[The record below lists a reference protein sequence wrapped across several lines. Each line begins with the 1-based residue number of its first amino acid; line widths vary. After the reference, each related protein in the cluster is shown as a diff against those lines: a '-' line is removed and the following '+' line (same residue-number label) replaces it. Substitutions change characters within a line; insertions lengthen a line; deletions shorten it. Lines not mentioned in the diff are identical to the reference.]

1 MDETVEEGAKREL
14 CEETNIK
21 DVYLEQFHVFSGVNR
36 DPRERV
42 LTVAFFALVNASSI

>member
-21 DVYLEQFHVFSGVNR
+21 DH
-36 DPRERV
+36 
-42 LTVAFFALVNASSI
+42 